1 MESFEMSQDS
11 YIKCNN
17 DGFNS
22 RDVEICQIFVQFQ
35 VISNDRTRYWDY
47 FGPADISTDSD
58 SNQVAERGGGG
69 VPSLVNLDQSVQDMT
84 LLSSNKK
91 KMLPLKVWKCDNIW
105 V

>member
-35 VISNDRTRYWDY
+35 VKSNDRTRYWDY

-58 SNQVAERGGGG
+58 SNQVAESG
-69 VPSLVNLDQSVQDMT
+69 N
-84 LLSSNKK
+84 NK
-91 KMLPLKVWKCDNIW
+91 KMLPLKVWKCDEPIFECKYL
-105 V
+105 